1 MELTRIRKKLYNLWK
16 DNCSYLGRLR
26 ISGAV
31 MLALSFMFLFFGP
44 LEIVAFSGGS
54 LVFTYRDV
62 LPVLVVMLLAGLA
75 MKITKANWISDY
87 ALPVSLILGMASA
100 IPITAWLG

>member
-75 MKITKANWISDY
+75 M
-87 ALPVSLILGMASA
+87 
-100 IPITAWLG
+100 